1 MPNKSKQSEQ
11 AQPGSDLPSGTVEC
25 STDKL
30 LEVCS
35 LVLEALKQTR
45 TNKSFLNNLGV
56 LVRKNNGYY
65 DTDTTI
71 TY

>member
-11 AQPGSDLPSGTVEC
+11 AQASDSLPNGTVEC
-25 STDKL
+25 SADKL
-30 LEVCS
+30 LEVCA
-35 LVLEALKQTR
+35 LVLEALKQAR